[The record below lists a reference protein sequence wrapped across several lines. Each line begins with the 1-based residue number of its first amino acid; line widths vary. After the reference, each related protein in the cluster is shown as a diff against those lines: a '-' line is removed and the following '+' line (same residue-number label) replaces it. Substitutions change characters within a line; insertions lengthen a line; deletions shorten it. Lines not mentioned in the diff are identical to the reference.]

1 MAENAP
7 LLTTTNAALAAPPP
21 ASSGDAVAGA
31 ASAAAPAYGG
41 QSPAPPPGYPGAP
54 TSSADAKYYPAYPP
68 QSPGGAPG
76 GPYYQPMPGATAPM
90 APQVMVTT
98 SQAGVVP
105 FRDVPVIAT
114 CTNCNAT
121 GLTRVELHA
130 GLLTWLMCG
139 GISIVVRCSR
149 PPHARG
155 IDSDVP
161 PRLTGGARGK
171 LTCACGA
178 TGVYLRL
185 LPHSVHARRRQGPS
199 HAPAGCLS
207 LRRLSWLNC
216 LGGHRTLRT
225 TAVRVA
231 RPWASTAACERA
243 PQPIDPARAH
253 LRLRVCVRACV
264 CVCVSL
270 SLCLILEPNGTLQLG
285 SWALQARA
293 GTACGRQGQRHLQ
306 SDEALGHDIARL
318 QGCQRPQL

>member
-90 APQVMVTT
+90 APHVMVTT
-98 SQAGVVP
+98 SQVGVP

-114 CTNCNAT
+114 CTNCHAT

-149 PPHARG
+149 PPMRG
-155 IDSDVP
+155 
-161 PRLTGGARGK
+161 G
-171 LTCACGA
+171 
-178 TGVYLRL
+178 
-185 LPHSVHARRRQGPS
+185 
-199 HAPAGCLS
+199 
-207 LRRLSWLNC
+207 
-216 LGGHRTLRT
+216 
-225 TAVRVA
+225 
-231 RPWASTAACERA
+231 
-243 PQPIDPARAH
+243 
-253 LRLRVCVRACV
+253 
-264 CVCVSL
+264 
-270 SLCLILEPNGTLQLG
+270 
-285 SWALQARA
+285 
-293 GTACGRQGQRHLQ
+293 
-306 SDEALGHDIARL
+306 
-318 QGCQRPQL
+318 